1 MMALISNA
9 LEAMSSTEHA
19 KPSLNRIRKIA
30 LVGHDNEGSARL
42 FEMITSAF
50 PECEFLLIESKGL
63 YYKKSF
69 LSSVYKLLK
78 EASWIFVF
86 VRFLELVKHKIF
98 GCTLK
103 QLAYKK
109 NIKSISTHDINSD
122 IAIQQMLCF
131 SPDLLVSL
139 FTMQIY
145 KNKVINLPTFGAIS
159 SHPSILP
166 AYRGLEVF
174 FWVLANNEQET
185 GVSVFE
191 LSERIDEGRVIWQQ
205 GVTIDQAATVSSL
218 YKLITEIGGCGLVDA
233 IRCIDTGTT
242 QTFPQT
248 LPESYF
254 PMPDRASVLRFLKNG
269 RKFF

>member
-1 MMALISNA
+1 MNLLRAASPA
-9 LEAMSSTEHA
+9 SSSSEPV
-19 KPSLNRIRKIA
+19 KSSLNRIRKIV
-30 LVGHDNEGSARL
+30 LVGHDNAGSARL
-42 FEMITSAF
+42 FEIITSAF
-50 PECEFLLIESKGL
+50 PESEFLLVESKGL

-69 LSSVYKLLK
+69 LASVYKLLK

-86 VRFLELVKHKIF
+86 VRFLELAKHKVL
-98 GCTLK
+98 GDSLK
-103 QLAYKK
+103 QLAHKK
-109 NIKSISTHDINSD
+109 NIKLISTHDINSD
-122 IAIQQMLCF
+122 RTIQKILHF

-145 KNKVINLPTFGAIS
+145 KSKVINLPTFGAIS

-174 FWVLANNEQET
+174 FWVLANNEKET

-191 LSERIDEGRVIWQQ
+191 LSERIDDGRVIWQK
-205 GVTIDQAATVSSL
+205 GVPIDQGATVSSL
-218 YKLITEIGGCGLVDA
+218 YKVITEIGGCGLVDS

-242 QTFPQT
+242 ITFPQT